1 MSLAVNGNEIRT
13 AQRNQYVQQ
22 FIERQLPRTSTS
34 SRYDSVVI
42 AGNGIGAQVFAA
54 QLAKNPQFE
63 GKVTLVAPA
72 VSESRRLINGV
83 SLRGSAA
90 DFLCS
95 ALGTDHESLLAVS
108 AGTSSPAPAA
118 YRQTVAAAIPS
129 GNSWH
134 IKSPGTWQ
142 GGNWATNPIIY
153 GVRNSR
159 LVAGMRELLA
169 DHPISFIEDK
179 VQSADELR
187 SYAEGTRPLLV
198 NATPNPTLFG
208 GESRKPRR
216 LVLAV
221 QAPMIEKKINAPLEV
236 ETAFAPIIR
245 RDNIIDVGYFTPFA
259 DPLSPRSTWYG
270 ILARVVD
277 ADSGFHKEH
286 ELDVMTDELGGLA
299 ESMGLEID
307 DPSETLAR
315 ALVPA
320 SPWGKVTPSQPG
332 TLDLKRMYSGG
343 APCYYADG
351 MVSSAIGGVIG
362 AEAVVRGVD
371 ADQAIRAALRP
382 FRRHNYLWWIET
394 TKTALFSDYLLRL
407 NPRAAMLYPH
417 TAGLNLWQSA
427 A

>member
-1 MSLAVNGNEIRT
+1 M
-13 AQRNQYVQQ
+13 
-22 FIERQLPRTSTS
+22 
-34 SRYDSVVI
+34 
-42 AGNGIGAQVFAA
+42 
-54 QLAKNPQFE
+54 
-63 GKVTLVAPA
+63 
-72 VSESRRLINGV
+72 
-83 SLRGSAA
+83 RGSAA

-320 SPWGKVTPSQPG
+320 SPWGARSHPPSPERSTSSVCTRAEPHAITPTGWSRQR
-332 TLDLKRMYSGG
+332 LV
-343 APCYYADG
+343 
-351 MVSSAIGGVIG
+351 VSSEPKRSS
-362 AEAVVRGVD
+362 AEWM
-371 ADQAIRAALRP
+371 QTRP
-382 FRRHNYLWWIET
+382 FGPLFDRFVGTTTCGGSKRRRRRCSPIT
-394 TKTALFSDYLLRL
+394 SCVSIRG
-407 NPRAAMLYPH
+407 RQCSIPH